1 MRAEKGMTMRKDAKK
16 VDQTPEELMGIEL
29 SEQDLDNVVGGAPD
43 SMFSIFTANVK
54 ASLIGMR

>member
-1 MRAEKGMTMRKDAKK
+1 MRKDAKK

>member
-1 MRAEKGMTMRKDAKK
+1 MRKDAKK
-16 VDQTPEELMGIEL
+16 VDQTPEELMGTEL

-43 SMFSIFTANVK
+43 SMLSFFRANVK